1 VTAALAHAEVEG
13 ADTTWVDLCAG
24 PGGKVALLSA
34 LGALRGAST
43 VGVELHP
50 HRAELIVN
58 SVSRVPGFAG
68 VVVGDSRQP
77 PIRPGVDR
85 VLLDVPCTGLGVVR
99 RRPELRWRRTPSD
112 VPALKKLQTQLLT
125 AALDLVRP
133 GGVVAYVTCSPH
145 IAETELVVSSVV
157 RRRDDVVVEDSR
169 GLFPGVT
176 DLGDGPNVRL
186 WPHLHG
192 TDGMFFSLMRRR

>member
-1 VTAALAHAEVEG
+1 MPTPPGL
-13 ADTTWVDLCAG
+13 TLCAS
-24 PGGKVALLSA
+24 PWGKVALLSA
-34 LGALRGAST
+34 LGALRGLRQWGRASPSPCGT
-43 VGVELHP
+43 D
-50 HRAELIVN
+50 RQFRIASARI
-58 SVSRVPGFAG
+58 RG

-169 GLFPGVT
+169 GCSLESRTSATAPMCGSGRICTAPTECSFP
-176 DLGDGPNVRL
+176 
-186 WPHLHG
+186 
-192 TDGMFFSLMRRR
+192 